1 MNSLN
6 KTYKFQRGFHFSWN
20 FFSALLIFLICYQLP
35 VQAYTTI
42 QPDVHHKRVAK
53 MVVRILKEVHYEQK
67 SLDDSISSRVY
78 QSYLNFLDHNKSFF
92 LASDIR
98 IFERFKYQF
107 DEYLN
112 SADLDPAFYI
122 YNTFLKRVDE
132 RVQYVNKCLEK
143 PFDFKV
149 DEDYVFDREK
159 EPWAEFPEELD
170 EIWRQRLK
178 FEALSLKLAEKDWN
192 GIFTTLTKR
201 YQSFKKRIEEYSAED
216 VFQLYMNSFAESLDP
231 HSGYMSPFNSEN
243 FRIQMQLSFQ
253 GIGAQLTTEDD
264 YTKVSE
270 IIPGGPADLSK
281 QLMPNDKIIG
291 VGQGKDGEIMDV
303 IGMKLDD
310 VVLKIRGKKGT
321 MVRLEVLPAGTS
333 AGSSSKIIE
342 LVRDEVV
349 LKRQQAQSDTIEI
362 DQNGIKRKLGVIT
375 IPSFYADYEAQQKGV
390 QNYRSTT
397 NDVRQL
403 IRELKA
409 AGIEGLII
417 DLRGNSG
424 GYLPEAV
431 SLTGL
436 FIEQGPVVQVRRSK
450 IQIETERD
458 QDATIE
464 YDGPLTV
471 LVDRISAS
479 ASEIFAAAIQD
490 YGRGLIL
497 GAQTFGK
504 GTVQTIIN
512 LNRYMPDIKDKLG
525 QVRVTMAKF
534 YRIAGGSTQH
544 TGVIPDINYPS
555 LRSEM
560 DIGENK
566 EPYALLWDE
575 ITAANYRNI
584 DVVKPYIAQLR
595 QKSAKRVAVNP
606 EFQYINED
614 IQKARKDKTQNSISL
629 NEAKRRAERD
639 QEEAKTLE
647 RTNQRRIAH
656 GHKPLKKGEKED
668 PKEKIE
674 KDPWLDEAQQV
685 TLDLVDELKK
695 NLTASQKKNQLMNNH
710 PQQQ

>member
-6 KTYKFQRGFHFSWN
+6 KTHQLQRGSHFSWK
-20 FFSALLIFLICYQLP
+20 FFSALSILLISWHLP

-53 MVVRILKEVHYEQK
+53 MVVRILKEVHYEQQ
-67 SLDDSISSRVY
+67 SVDDSISSRVY

-132 RVQYVNKCLEK
+132 RVEYVNKCLTK
-143 PFDFKV
+143 PFDFNV
-149 DEDYVFDREK
+149 DENYVFDREK
-159 EPWAEFPEELD
+159 EPWTEFPEELD

-178 FEALSLKLAEKDWN
+178 FEALSLKLADKDWN
-192 GIFTTLTKR
+192 GIATTLTKR

-264 YTKVSE
+264 YTKVLE

-291 VGQGKDGEIMDV
+291 VGQGKEGEIVDV

-321 MVRLEVLPAGTS
+321 MVRLEILPSGAPAGS
-333 AGSSSKIIE
+333 PSKIIE
-342 LVRDEVV
+342 LMRDEVV
-349 LKRQQAQSDTIEI
+349 LKRQQAQSDTMEI
-362 DQNGIKRKLGVIT
+362 DRNGIKRKLGVIT
-375 IPSFYADYEAQQKGV
+375 IPSFYADYESQQKGV
-390 QNYRSTT
+390 QDYRSTT

-450 IQIETERD
+450 SQIETERD
-458 QDATIE
+458 QDASIE

-497 GAQTFGK
+497 GSQTFGK

-512 LNRYMPDIKDKLG
+512 LNRYMPDIKEKLG

-566 EPYALLWDE
+566 EPYALRWDE

-584 DVVKPYIAQLR
+584 DVVRPYIEQLR
-595 QKSAKRVAVNP
+595 QKSAKRVVMNP

-614 IQKARKDKTQNSISL
+614 IQKARENKAKNFISL
-629 NEAKRRAERD
+629 NETKRRAEREA
-639 QEEAKTLE
+639 EEKEKLE

-656 GHKPLKKGEKED
+656 GYKPLKKGEKED

-674 KDPWLDEAQQV
+674 TDPWLDEAQQV

-695 NLTASQKKNQLMNNH
+695 NVTVSQQKSPAINQN
-710 PQQQ
+710 PRQQ

>member
-1 MNSLN
+1 MNLLRNTHKLQSGL
-6 KTYKFQRGFHFSWN
+6 HFSWKS
-20 FFSALLIFLICYQLP
+20 FSSLIIFLICCNLP

-42 QPDVHHKRVAK
+42 QPEVHHKRVAK

-67 SLDDSISSRVY
+67 TLDDSISARVY

-98 IFERFKYQF
+98 IIERFKYQF

-112 SADLDPAFYI
+112 AADLDPAYYI
-122 YNTFLKRVDE
+122 YNTFLKRVEE
-132 RVQYVNKCLEK
+132 RVEYVNKSLVK
-143 PFDFKV
+143 PFDFTV
-149 DEDYVFDREK
+149 NENYVFDREK

-178 FEALSLKLAEKDWN
+178 FEALSLKLADKDWN
-192 GIFTTLTKR
+192 GIVTTLTKR
-201 YQSFKKRIEEYSAED
+201 YQSFKKRIEEYSSED

-253 GIGAQLTTEDD
+253 GIGAQLTSEDD
-264 YTKVSE
+264 YTKVAE

-291 VGQGKDGEIMDV
+291 VGQDKNGEILDV

-310 VVLKIRGKKGT
+310 VVQKIRGKKGT
-321 MVRLEVLPAGTS
+321 MVRLEVLPAGTT
-333 AGSSSKIIE
+333 AGSPSKIVE

-362 DQNGIKRKLGVIT
+362 IQNGNKRKLGVIT
-375 IPSFYADYEAQQKGV
+375 IPSFYADYESQQKGV
-390 QNYRSTT
+390 QDYRSTT

-403 IRELKA
+403 IRDLKA

-436 FIEQGPVVQVRRSK
+436 FIEQGPVVQVRRNK
-450 IQIETERD
+450 TMIETERD
-458 QDATIE
+458 QDPTLD

-490 YGRGLIL
+490 YGRGVIL
-497 GAQTFGK
+497 GSQTFGK
-504 GTVQTIIN
+504 GTVQTIVN
-512 LNRYMPDIKDKLG
+512 LNRYLPDVKEKLG

-544 TGVIPDINYPS
+544 TGVIPDINYPN
-555 LRSEM
+555 LRNEM
-560 DIGENK
+560 EIGEDK
-566 EPYALLWDE
+566 EPYALLYDE
-575 ITAANYRNI
+575 INPANFRNM
-584 DVVKPYIAQLR
+584 DVVKPYIGQLR
-595 QKSAKRVAVNP
+595 QKSVKRVAVNP

-614 IQKARKDKTQNSISL
+614 ILEARKDKARISISL
-629 NEAKRRAERD
+629 NEAKRRTERD
-639 QEEAKTLE
+639 LEERKTLE

-656 GHKPLKKGEKED
+656 GYKPLKKGDKED

-674 KDPWLDEAQQV
+674 NDPWLDEAQQV
-685 TLDLVDELKK
+685 TLDLVDEVKK
-695 NLTASQKKNQLMNNH
+695 NLAVSQKKSPAMNQN
-710 PQQQ
+710 P

>member
-1 MNSLN
+1 MNLLS
-6 KTYKFQRGFHFSWN
+6 KTYKFQRGLYISWKS
-20 FFSALLIFLICYQLP
+20 FSALIIFLVLCNLP
-35 VQAYTTI
+35 IQAYTTI
-42 QPDVHHKRVAK
+42 QPEAHHKRVAK

-67 SLDDSISSRVY
+67 VLDDSISSRVY
-78 QSYLNFLDHNKSFF
+78 HSYLNFLDHNKSFF

-112 SADLDPAFYI
+112 TADLDPAYYI

-132 RVQYVNKCLEK
+132 RVAYVNKCLAK
-143 PFDFKV
+143 PFDFTIN
-149 DEDYVFDREK
+149 ENYIFDREK

-178 FEALSLKLAEKDWN
+178 FEALSLKLADKDWN
-192 GIFTTLTKR
+192 GIVTTLTKR
-201 YQSFKKRIEEYSAED
+201 YQSFKKRIEEYSSED

-243 FRIQMQLSFQ
+243 FGIQMRLSFQ

-291 VGQGKDGEIMDV
+291 VGQGKDGEILDV

-310 VVLKIRGKKGT
+310 VVQKIRGKKGT
-321 MVRLEVLPAGTS
+321 MVRLEVLPAGSS
-333 AGSSSKIIE
+333 AGDPSKIVE

-349 LKRQQAQSDTIEI
+349 LKRQRAQSDTVEI
-362 DQNGIKRKLGVIT
+362 IRNGNKRKLGVIT

-390 QNYRSTT
+390 QDYRSTT

-403 IRELKA
+403 IRELKS

-436 FIEQGPVVQVRRSK
+436 FIEQGPVVQVRRNK
-450 IQIETERD
+450 NMIETERD
-458 QDATIE
+458 QDPTLE
-464 YDGPLTV
+464 YDGPLIV

-497 GAQTFGK
+497 GSQTFGK

-512 LNRYMPDIKDKLG
+512 LNRYLPDVKEKLG

-544 TGVIPDINYPS
+544 SGVIPDINYPS

-560 DIGENK
+560 EIGEDK
-566 EPYALLWDE
+566 EPYALLYDE
-575 ITAANYRNI
+575 INPANFRNI
-584 DVVKPYIAQLR
+584 DVVKPYIEQLR
-595 QKSAKRVAVNP
+595 QKSARRVSINP

-614 IQKARKDKTQNSISL
+614 IQKTRKDKAQNSISL
-629 NEAKRRAERD
+629 NEAKRRTERE
-639 QEEAKTLE
+639 QEENKALE

-656 GHKPLKKGEKED
+656 GYKPLKKGEKEN

-674 KDPWLDEAQQV
+674 NDPWLDEAQEV
-685 TLDLVDELKK
+685 TLDLIDELKK
-695 NLTASQKKNQLMNNH
+695 DFSNVNQKKNPVLNNN
-710 PQQQ
+710 PQQ